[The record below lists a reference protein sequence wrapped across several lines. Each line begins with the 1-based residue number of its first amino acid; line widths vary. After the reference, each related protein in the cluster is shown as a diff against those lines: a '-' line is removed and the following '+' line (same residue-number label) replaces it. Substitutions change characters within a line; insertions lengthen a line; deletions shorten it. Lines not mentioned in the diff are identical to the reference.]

1 MKKIIIGIV
10 SVFTFSA
17 CEKDLGDIEPIKEY
31 SFTVDSVLMRDGRKS
46 LLKDGN
52 GNYHLK
58 LDTNT
63 NQQSHRITGRILV
76 NGKEP
81 YPAEKVEWESNLYW
95 ILRRGDTLATITK
108 SYLNY
113 YTGQFT
119 IANLPPLIASKDEL
133 VPTIN
138 KASYS
143 GTKGE
148 INTIISP
155 ISRMKGDTMIVKAS
169 HNESKKIIYTKIIL
183 D

>member
-1 MKKIIIGIV
+1 MKKFFIGINL
-10 SVFTFSA
+10 VFLFCS
-17 CEKDLGDIEPIKEY
+17 CEKNTEDLQPFKEY
-31 SFTVDSVLMRDGRKS
+31 LFTVDSVLMRNGNKS
-46 LLKDGN
+46 LPKDSD

-58 LDTNT
+58 LDTFL

-81 YPAEKVEWESNLYW
+81 FPPERIEWESNLYW
-95 ILRRGDTLATITK
+95 LLRRGDTLATITK

-119 IANLPPLIASKDEL
+119 IAKLPPLIASKDEL

-138 KASYS
+138 KVSYS
-143 GTKGE
+143 GKKGE
-148 INTIISP
+148 INIIISP